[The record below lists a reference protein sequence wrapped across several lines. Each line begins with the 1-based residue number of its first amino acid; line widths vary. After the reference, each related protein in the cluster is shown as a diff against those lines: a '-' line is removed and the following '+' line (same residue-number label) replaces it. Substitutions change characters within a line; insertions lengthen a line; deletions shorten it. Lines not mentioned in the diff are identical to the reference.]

1 MPSLDDLLAKMVE
14 VHGSD
19 LHLKVGSPPMIRID
33 GNLQPIDLPPVAP
46 ADTEAWA
53 QSVMPPRAVAS
64 FRDLHEADF
73 AYGKAQLGRFRVNV
87 YRQRTSVSIVIRAVQ
102 PASKSF
108 GELGLPPIM
117 SRLAQAPR
125 GLLLV
130 TGPTGS
136 GKTTTMA
143 AMVDAINSTR
153 RVNIITIEDPIEVL
167 HPDKMALVSQRELGV
182 DTVSFDQALR
192 RVLRQDP
199 DVILI
204 GEIRDKDTA
213 EAAIQAA
220 DTGHLVLSSLHT
232 LDATETINRLLDF
245 FPPFQHQGIRLMLAG
260 TLQGIVSQRLIPKAD
275 GIGRVPA
282 TEVLTSNPRVFDRI
296 VDSEKTHTLRDLIED
311 GEFYGMHSFDQALMG
326 LYQKG
331 VITYDD
337 ALSHAS
343 NASDFKVKLQQ
354 KIRPPEQQA
363 S

>member
-33 GNLQPIDLPPVAP
+33 GQLQPVDLPPITP
-46 ADTEAWA
+46 ADTEAWS

-64 FRDLHEADF
+64 FRDIHEADF
-73 AYGKAQLGRFRVNV
+73 AYGKTQLGRFRVNV
-87 YRQRTSVSIVIRAVQ
+87 YRQRTSISLVIRAVQ
-102 PASKSF
+102 PASRSF
-108 GELGLPPIM
+108 AELGLPPVL

-125 GLLLV
+125 GLILV
-130 TGPTGS
+130 TGPTGC

-260 TLQGIVSQRLIPKAD
+260 TLQGIVSQRLIPKSD
-275 GIGRVPA
+275 GIGRIPA
-282 TEVLTSNPRVFDRI
+282 TEVMTMNPRVFDRI
-296 VDSEKTHTLRDLIED
+296 VDSEKTHQLRDLIED
-311 GEFYGMHSFDQALMG
+311 GEFYGMHSFDQTLIS
-326 LYQKG
+326 LYQNG
-331 VITYDD
+331 TITYDD
-337 ALSHAS
+337 ALSHAT
-343 NASDFKVKLQQ
+343 NASDFKVRIQQ
-354 KIRPPEQQA
+354 TMRPPEQQA